1 MMPSDFL
8 LFFLDER
15 CGAADINMQALCKV
29 PSHGSV
35 GLHLK
40 MDSISSAVTIPGG
53 IPFNWAFVMWIVKG
67 ETEI

>member
-1 MMPSDFL
+1 
-8 LFFLDER
+8 
-15 CGAADINMQALCKV
+15 MQALCKI

-40 MDSISSAVTIPGG
+40 MDSIRTAMIVPGG
-53 IPFNWAFVMWIVKG
+53 IPFNWAFVVWIVKA